1 LLKNSVSHKDEEQ
14 LHIWFSFEFFMAI
27 LWRNLHICWMPLEDF
42 NVAANNMLPAHIP
55 KFKTPRTDNK
65 NWRSWR
71 ESWPNWTWHE
81 IHVTHTSLFIHV
93 THISLLYSFMLHWIT
108 VLKLAILIH
117 SDLYMN
123 FSIEVADVE
132 THLTKTSTTFCL
144 MTQLGLW
151 INAEMIDQGRL
162 KIYLFWSKALLANS
176 VLANCT

>member
-1 LLKNSVSHKDEEQ
+1 
-14 LHIWFSFEFFMAI
+14 MAI

-42 NVAANNMLPAHIP
+42 NVAATNMLPAHIP
-55 KFKTPRTDNK
+55 KCEPQELITRIED
-65 NWRSWR
+65 
-71 ESWPNWTWHE
+71 HE
-81 IHVTHTSLFIHV
+81 GKANPIEHDMRFMLPTHLSSFMLPTY
-93 THISLLYSFMLHWIT
+93 LYSFMLDWIT

-123 FSIEVADVE
+123 FSIEVVDVE

-162 KIYLFWSKALLANS
+162 LIYLFRSKALLANS
-176 VLANCT
+176 VLTNCT